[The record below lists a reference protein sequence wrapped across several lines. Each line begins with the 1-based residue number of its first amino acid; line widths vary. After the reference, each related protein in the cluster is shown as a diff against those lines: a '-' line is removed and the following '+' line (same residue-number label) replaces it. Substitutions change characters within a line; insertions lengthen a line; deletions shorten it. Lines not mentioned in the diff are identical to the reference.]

1 MWGGRCPGGTCTNTE
16 MTNEFLGIQEFGES
30 THSIP
35 MHVGLNVQTIIAF
48 TVTLQL
54 RVTWGRICN
63 VFPHISV
70 WELTSTNR
78 HSWII
83 ICDVSVKHKD
93 WVIVYL
99 GWNVVCQRF
108 LCSIIIFFVTF
119 YFQKEETKTYIGN
132 RVFLKEG
139 SEETK
144 MLQYFTDF

>member
-1 MWGGRCPGGTCTNTE
+1 MRKSKNQKPSGKVLEMLPHLKKGAANVWKRGRTYHKMWGSRCPDGTCTNTE

-48 TVTLQL
+48 IVTLQL

-78 HSWII
+78 HSRII
-83 ICDVSVKHKD
+83 ICDASVKHKD

-108 LCSIIIFFVTF
+108 LC
-119 YFQKEETKTYIGN
+119 N
-132 RVFLKEG
+132 
-139 SEETK
+139 
-144 MLQYFTDF
+144 